1 MKSDPWPRF
10 PPLKSLHATCPAKTS
25 CLFIYLFYGKV
36 VFQHRIIQLTS
47 DACAAA
53 LTHSHTALF
62 SLTVSAAVKAS
73 SLTSSPSAST
83 PFLFILLLVLL
94 LLVLLLPLLLI
105 LLLFLL
111 LLPILLV
118 FFFLLLLLFFFFFSL
133 HDSSSSLLI
142 SLASHSVGAQ
152 DEAACQRSAGSPL
165 AASPLMLLLPLFL
178 CSLGSVALLQLLD
191 AARVPVLLPCLRFFV
206 FVNPASSS
214 RSIRPSFR
222 PPACHFLPFL
232 RRHSLGVAWC

>member
-1 MKSDPWPRF
+1 MF
-10 PPLKSLHATCPAKTS
+10 VH
-25 CLFIYLFYGKV
+25 LFILRKSCFP
-36 VFQHRIIQLTS
+36 TS
-47 DACAAA
+47 NHSINVGRLRCRANT
-53 LTHSHTALF
+53 LTHCAVFSHCFCCRESFFFDFF
-62 SLTVSAAVKAS
+62 SFCFYSFSFSSSAC
-73 SLTSSPSAST
+73 TSSPCSSAST
-83 PFLFILLLVLL
+83 SYSTSFSSSSSNSSCF
-94 LLVLLLPLLLI
+94 LLP
-105 LLLFLL
+105 
-111 LLPILLV
+111 PPP
-118 FFFLLLLLFFFFFSL
+118 FFFFFSL
-133 HDSSSSLLI
+133 HDSSSSLPI
-142 SLASHSVGAQ
+142 SLASCSVGAQ

-222 PPACHFLPFL
+222 PPACHFLPFP

>member
-1 MKSDPWPRF
+1 MF
-10 PPLKSLHATCPAKTS
+10 VH
-25 CLFIYLFYGKV
+25 LFILRKSCFP
-36 VFQHRIIQLTS
+36 TS
-47 DACAAA
+47 NHSINVGRLRCRANT
-53 LTHSHTALF
+53 LTHCAVFSHCFCCRESFFFDFF
-62 SLTVSAAVKAS
+62 SFCFYSFSFSSSAC
-73 SLTSSPSAST
+73 TSSPCSSAST
-83 PFLFILLLVLL
+83 SYSTSFSSSSSNSSCF
-94 LLVLLLPLLLI
+94 LLP
-105 LLLFLL
+105 
-111 LLPILLV
+111 PPPP
-118 FFFLLLLLFFFFFSL
+118 FFFFFSL
-133 HDSSSSLLI
+133 HDSSSSLPI
-142 SLASHSVGAQ
+142 SLASRSVGAQ

-222 PPACHFLPFL
+222 PPACHFLPFP